1 MDNNKKFLLPSN
13 EDTVTTKYCYDTKN
27 IVYYKT
33 ADKKLIQFSS
43 IYSIIDSIFSENR
56 DKINTILT
64 KISENKNSENSDL
77 YNITEDTILNDSD
90 YTTGG

>member
-1 MDNNKKFLLPSN
+1 MNNNKNFLLPL
-13 EDTVTTKYCYDTKN
+13 EDTVTTGYCYDSKD

-33 ADKKLIQFSS
+33 SDKLIQFSS
-43 IYSIIDSIFSENR
+43 IYSIINSIFYENS

-64 KISENKNSENSDL
+64 KISKNKISENSNL
-77 YNITEDTILNDSD
+77 YNVTEDTILNDSD

>member
-1 MDNNKKFLLPSN
+1 MNINEKFLLPLN
-13 EDTVTTKYCYDTKN
+13 GDAVTIKYCYDTNN

-33 ADKKLIQFSS
+33 ADNKLIQFSS
-43 IYSIIDSIFSENR
+43 IYSILDSIFSENSN
-56 DKINTILT
+56 KLKTILT
-64 KISENKNSENSDL
+64 KISENSNL